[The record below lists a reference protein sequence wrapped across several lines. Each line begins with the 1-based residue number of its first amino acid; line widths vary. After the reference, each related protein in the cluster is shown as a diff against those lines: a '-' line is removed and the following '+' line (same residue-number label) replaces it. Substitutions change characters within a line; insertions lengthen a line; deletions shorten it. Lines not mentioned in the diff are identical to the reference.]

1 MGSLSLIELKLI
13 DFKNKRFLGLKINL
27 GKAPLLIIKGEKGYV
42 MCGYLNINVA
52 EKLGD
57 IAVMVTGV
65 NNLDEMI
72 NKEIKAV
79 TSKAKELGINIGLK
93 VSDILDK
100 L

>member
-1 MGSLSLIELKLI
+1 
-13 DFKNKRFLGLKINL
+13 
-27 GKAPLLIIKGEKGYV
+27 